1 VKKCELPALKADEID
16 RVVWTW
22 VVQKLQDFD
31 TIRSTIAKDIEDTQK
46 TNEAIY
52 QRVGILDSRIA
63 ETQKQIQRMLDLY
76 TNSNID
82 QKYLDEMVEKLQNT
96 VKELNAEQVELLES
110 INKVP
115 SEEQLKEIG
124 ELAGMV
130 RAAADID
137 LKTRRT
143 VLQIVKLK
151 ATANVEEGRRTL
163 LITSSM
169 GGEKFFC
176 R

>member
-82 QKYLDEMVEKLQNT
+82 QKYLDEMFEKLQNT

-110 INKVP
+110 INEGP